1 MSTHVYEPPRQ
12 SAAGQVRDSLIIL
25 GLVFV
30 VLFGVTFVVQSDTAG
45 GGEEAPKPLSE
56 LPINA
61 TERQQY
67 ETMIERGVTDLEA
80 VNAAVADNSARDDKY
95 EINWFLLAVTVAS
108 ILLYLT
114 VVVRMSLK
122 EYREVVRERF
132 DTRTEE
138 AR

>member
-1 MSTHVYEPPRQ
+1 MSAHVYQPPKQ
-12 SAAGQVRDSLIIL
+12 SAGGQLRDSIVIL
-25 GLVFV
+25 AMVFI

-45 GGEEAPKPLSE
+45 GGEEAPTPLAQ
-56 LPINA
+56 LPIND

-67 ETMIERGVTDLEA
+67 ERMIERGVTDLEA
-80 VNAAVADNSARDDKY
+80 VNAAVAANYERDDKY
-95 EINWFLLAVTVAS
+95 EINWALLALTIVS
-108 ILLYLT
+108 ILAYLI

-138 AR
+138 TR